1 MMKVLFRHIKTF
13 IAKHTK
19 KYVWALA
26 RMYDIRIE
34 VPAYPNGRYPVIIE
48 GGLEQIKHC
57 IPSSVYFNTAS
68 GQIIVGE
75 GTSFGYDVKLVTG
88 KHMNLDESKKMGK
101 NFHYVPDAGRDIT
114 IGKNCF
120 FGTGAIIIGPVII
133 GDYTVVGAG
142 AVVTKDLE
150 SKSFYVGNPARK
162 IKSFE

>member
-1 MMKVLFRHIKTF
+1 MKNLFKHLIKF

-19 KYVWALA
+19 KHVWALA

-34 VPAYPNGRYPVIIE
+34 VAAHPSGRYPVIIE

-68 GQIIVGE
+68 GKIIVGE

-88 KHMNLDESKKMGK
+88 KHMNLEESKKLGK
-101 NFHYVPDAGRDIT
+101 TFHYVPDAGRDII

-120 FGTGAIIIGPVII
+120 FGTGAIVIGPVTI

-142 AVVTKDLE
+142 TVVTKDLD
-150 SKSFYVGNPARK
+150 SKSFYVGNPSRK
-162 IKSFE
+162 IKTFE